1 MKINELYD
9 TYKDRPV
16 KRIDAETKDNI
27 LSSLSSINSIND
39 FNEAEKFIK
48 VLALCRGAQA
58 AMDGEKRNNTLRT
71 LLSTGEEGAYVDND
85 SYINERFMYELI
97 QNVDDC
103 KYASPDD
110 CKLTIDFDIDKDII
124 KLEYNE
130 LGFRP
135 KDVIAISDIGN
146 STKNHHKSL
155 DQKETGLDK
164 QDLQEIGEKGIGFK
178 SIFGLANNVVIE
190 SGYFKFFR

>member
-27 LSSLSSINSIND
+27 LASLSSINSIND

-110 CKLTIDFDIDKDII
+110 CKLAINFDVDKDKITESTSFTDDLDADSIDLVEFILQLEDEFGSEIPDEEAEKI
-124 KLEYNE
+124 KTVGDAVSY
-130 LGFRP
+130 
-135 KDVIAISDIGN
+135 
-146 STKNHHKSL
+146 
-155 DQKETGLDK
+155 
-164 QDLQEIGEKGIGFK
+164 
-178 SIFGLANNVVIE
+178 IE
-190 SGYFKFFR
+190 SHQG